1 MTTERLRP
9 LGAMVLTVLCAVV
22 LGVTSMLS
30 SVLGLEGLDK
40 LTARLRLLADEGW
53 IMSGTGQPDPTVG
66 PYISQILAGYL
77 QPSSPHFPGQPTFPG
92 YHFAGLTTPEQFC
105 PFVCIPGQP
114 PLNFGQ
120 SLTQGVA
127 DLNGKIAPQLLA
139 GDNVT
144 VFGYSQSATI
154 ASMEMNNLIAGAGT
168 AGNPT
173 MDQLGNLHVV
183 LIGDPNNP
191 IGGILDRFQFPDGV
205 GPYFASQ
212 PQHVPFVNIPLGL
225 APTPTEHIS
234 TDIYTGEY
242 DGWANFPQ
250 DPTNILAVVNALI
263 GIATVHGFYP
273 DYTADQLA
281 GAINVGTIGGAN
293 FYMIPENLPILQ
305 FMYNGGTAGQFFGD
319 FFSPWS
325 RLAIDWG
332 YGNAGDPEV
341 DGLHKIPGGDFING
355 SAYEQA
361 FGVAGGPWAMTPTGE
376 LYDGSGVL
384 GLFSK
389 MDPLQMLA
397 GTQNALIQ
405 SLVGPWADVAAAAG
419 GGSLSAGDISTITG
433 ITDFLQMITGYDLV
447 NSVDKFVLDGWTS
460 LADSLDLGAVL
471 GPDAVLSG
479 VGIPGDGLLALAG
492 AGFDVFNLFGA

>member
-22 LGVTSMLS
+22 LGVTSMVS
-30 SVLGLEGLDK
+30 SVLGYGLDQ

-53 IMSGTGQPDPTVG
+53 IMSGTGVPDPTVG
-66 PYISQILAGYL
+66 PYISQILANYL
-77 QPSSPHFPGQPTFPG
+77 QPSSPLFPGQPTFLG
-92 YHFAGLTTPEQFC
+92 YDFQGLVTPEQFC

-120 SLTQGVA
+120 SLNAGVGE
-127 DLNGKIAPQLLA
+127 LNQAIQPQLLA

-144 VFGYSQSATI
+144 VFGYSQSAAI
-154 ASMEMNNLIAGAGT
+154 ASIEMNNLIANAGT

-173 MDQLGNLHVV
+173 LDQLGNLHVV

-191 IGGILDRFQFPDGV
+191 IGGILDRFQFPDD
-205 GPYFASQ
+205 
-212 PQHVPFVNIPLGL
+212 QHLPFVNIPLSL

-242 DGWANFPQ
+242 DGWANFPR
-250 DPTNILAVVNALI
+250 DPTNILAVINALI
-263 GIATVHGFYP
+263 GITTVHPYYP
-273 DYTADQLA
+273 DYSADQLA
-281 GAINVGTIGGAN
+281 AAINIGTIGDAN
-293 FYMIPENLPILQ
+293 FFMIPENLPILQ
-305 FMYNGGTAGQFFGD
+305 FMYNGGIPGQFFGD
-319 FFSPWS
+319 FFSPWA

-332 YGNAGDPEV
+332 YGNAGDPAV
-341 DGLHKIPGGDFING
+341 NGLYRIPAGEFISG
-355 SAYEQA
+355 SPYQQA

-376 LYDGSGVL
+376 LYDGSGTM

-405 SLVGPWADVAAAAG
+405 SLVGPWANVAAAASG
-419 GGSLSAGDISTITG
+419 GALSAGDISTISG

-447 NSVDKFVLDGWTS
+447 NSVDKFILDGWTS
-460 LADSLDLGAVL
+460 LANSLDLGDVL

-479 VGIPGDGLLALAG
+479 VGIPGDGLLALVG
-492 AGFDVFNLFGA
+492 AGFDIFNTFGA

>member
-22 LGVTSMLS
+22 LGVTSMVS
-30 SVLGLEGLDK
+30 SVVGYGLEQ

-53 IMSGTGQPDPTVG
+53 IMSGTGVPDPTVG
-66 PYISQILAGYL
+66 PYISQILANYL

-92 YHFAGLTTPEQFC
+92 YDFQGLLTPEQFC

-120 SLTQGVA
+120 SLNAGVG
-127 DLNGKIAPQLLA
+127 DLNQAILPQLLA

-154 ASMEMNNLIAGAGT
+154 ASIEMNNLIANAGT

-173 MDQLGNLHVV
+173 LDQLGNLHVV

-191 IGGILDRFQFPDGV
+191 IGGILDRFQFPDD
-205 GPYFASQ
+205 
-212 PQHVPFVNIPLGL
+212 QHVPFVNIPVSL
-225 APTPTEHIS
+225 APTPTDHIS

-250 DPTNILAVVNALI
+250 DPTNILAVINALI
-263 GIATVHGFYP
+263 GIATVHGYYP
-273 DYTADQLA
+273 DYSADQLA
-281 GAINVGTIGGAN
+281 SAINIGTIGDAN

-305 FMYNGGTAGQFFGD
+305 FMYNGGIPGQFFGD
-319 FFSPWS
+319 LFSPWA

-332 YGNAGDPEV
+332 YGNAGDPAV
-341 DGLHKIPGGDFING
+341 NGFHQIPAGDFISG
-355 SAYEQA
+355 SPYEQA

-376 LYDGSGVL
+376 LFDGSGVM

-405 SLVGPWADVAAAAG
+405 SLVGPWADVAAAASG
-419 GGSLSAGDISTITG
+419 GTLSAGDISTITG

-447 NSVDKFVLDGWTS
+447 NTVDKFILDGWTS
-460 LADSLDLGAVL
+460 LATSLDLGDVL

-479 VGIPGDGLLALAG
+479 VGIPGDGLLALVG
-492 AGFDVFNLFGA
+492 VGFDIFNTFGA